1 MSHSFRRPFPRILV
15 LMVKTFRMLLK
26 RHIVRRAIWLL
37 FHREITLER
46 GLLVT
51 SSFPG
56 RVHFALVFP
65 FASIGLVIAR
75 NAIIILSY
83 DNGVISQSGAPK
95 NVESRGA
102 KIHGAKMSAR
112 KLTLTAESLGRVIG
126 CCTAYLQR
134 MYEQLI

>member
-1 MSHSFRRPFPRILV
+1 MKFKNISNSVPTGE
-15 LMVKTFRMLLK
+15 TFRMLLK
-26 RHIVRRAIWLL
+26 RRIVRRAIWLL
-37 FHREITLER
+37 SHREITLER

-83 DNGVISQSGAPK
+83 DNGVISQSGAAK
-95 NVESRGA
+95 NVECPRGKNSRSENVGA
-102 KIHGAKMSAR
+102 
-112 KLTLTAESLGRVIG
+112 
-126 CCTAYLQR
+126 
-134 MYEQLI
+134 

>member
-1 MSHSFRRPFPRILV
+1 
-15 LMVKTFRMLLK
+15 
-26 RHIVRRAIWLL
+26 
-37 FHREITLER
+37 
-46 GLLVT
+46 VT

-102 KIHGAKMSAR
+102 KIHGAKMSAC
-112 KLTLTAESLGRVIG
+112 KLTLTAESPGRVIG
-126 CCTAYLQR
+126 TVHLQR
-134 MYEQLI
+134 IYEQFFK